1 MSLDKCCT
9 RKIWT
14 SKSSFS
20 WEYSFLR
27 QATCRLQIPSR
38 SVAFSKG
45 WQYSSIAIRLNIYII
60 DYIDKYNLGKKFKF
74 NCTVNNVE
82 FDSKSEK
89 FQLSWTEQAAGESK
103 NKLLEFDYIM
113 VATGHFSIP
122 NNPSFKGEESFN
134 GRLIHSHEYQDGNLY
149 TNKRVLIIG
158 GSFSAE
164 DIALQCW
171 KFGSAACHIT
181 HRRYHS

>member
-1 MSLDKCCT
+1 M
-9 RKIWT
+9 
-14 SKSSFS
+14 
-20 WEYSFLR
+20 
-27 QATCRLQIPSR
+27 
-38 SVAFSKG
+38 
-45 WQYSSIAIRLNIYII
+45 
-60 DYIDKYNLGKKFKF
+60 GKKFKF

-122 NNPSFKGEESFN
+122 NNPSFKGEDSFN